1 MRKLLQTGKAIAA
14 LAVGLPFFAFG
25 MWLGLAQICRV
36 FTTGEL
42 YSRGYGPGWMG
53 WSRLVSFESD
63 PITFVSALATAV
75 LLTATGLFIFGRL
88 FSNVRRWWNAQNS

>member
-1 MRKLLQTGKAIAA
+1 MRNLLQTGKAIAT
-14 LAVGLPFFAFG
+14 LAVGLPLLAFA
-25 MWLGLAQICRV
+25 MWLGLAQICRL

-63 PITFVSALATAV
+63 PITFVSALVTAV
-75 LLTATGLFIFGRL
+75 LLIVPGLFIFGRL
-88 FSNVRRWWNAQNS
+88 FSNVRRWWNAQ